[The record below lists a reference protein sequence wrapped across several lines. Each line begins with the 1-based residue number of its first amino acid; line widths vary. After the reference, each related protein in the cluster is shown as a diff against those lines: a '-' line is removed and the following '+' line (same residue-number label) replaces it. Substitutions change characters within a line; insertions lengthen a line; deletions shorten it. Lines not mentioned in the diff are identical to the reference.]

1 MKTRRPRCGQGNGS
15 DEVRAAT
22 TARQIVRAC
31 RSPEALL
38 IVALFLACLAA
49 VVLLPVHF
57 ATEARKAQD
66 ALYLRANPLQQDGQ
80 IIGASV
86 DSMAT
91 AEEAYLATGE
101 ERFLAPYLANHQ
113 RLLRTADDAR
123 ARAAHAPAQVRAAVE
138 QALAAAERWQAIA
151 DAAIAVRQSGG
162 TPVLDGDE
170 QLATYQA
177 AYAPLSDLLAANR
190 QAALVTLD
198 NIETARVT
206 AIGAAS
212 LIVALLGAAYFRLL
226 RQRQRLRAVSE
237 RSAAYIR
244 HVMDSLR
251 DPVLVVDARTG
262 LLRDA
267 NRAIEQLAGRSRA
280 ELLNTPAADL
290 CAPASQPA
298 FAALLARPGAPVEV
312 ALRSAAG
319 GTVPIEFIGAVATL
333 DGVPAIIA
341 SGRDISRRLE
351 DEAEREAL
359 LRQAQTAR
367 AEAEA
372 ASARLIDVLESMND
386 AFFSLDREWR
396 ILYLNPRAEQL
407 AGCRRDE
414 AVGRALWDVFPD
426 ARDAAYFLHYQQAI
440 EEQAPQ
446 AFETYHPGLA
456 LWFAVTAYPTADGLA
471 AYWQN
476 ITARKLIEADR
487 EALLRRE
494 RAARAEAEASEQRY
508 RVLAE
513 TMPVIVWAAEPDG
526 TPDYFNRRFY
536 EYTGLTPAAA
546 LPEGWQSAIH
556 PEDLP
561 RARQL
566 WSAPHNGATA
576 EVEFRLRRG
585 SDGAYR
591 WQLGRAV
598 PVRDQTGAIV
608 RWLGACADIDDSRRA
623 SEEIRQSRDHLAA
636 IFRSIRDGIVVLAP
650 DGTIVTAN
658 DAAARMLGRTA
669 PNAITGRALADL
681 YAELVLRDEHGDP
694 LSDELL
700 PDLRV
705 RAGAPEAEALVCAA
719 GEGGQRWLEI
729 RATALRNEQGQLENV
744 IVSLRD
750 VTERRQAEELR
761 RVTENLTRSNTAL
774 QEFAYVAS
782 HDLQEPLRMI
792 ASYTQLLQRRYAG
805 RLDADADEF
814 IRYAVDGATRM
825 KQLIQDLLA
834 YSRVETRAGEL
845 QPVECNALVQ
855 QVLVDLGVAIA
866 EAHATIHVGPLPTV
880 LGDPTQL
887 RQVFQNLIGNA
898 VKFRGEAPPV
908 VRVCAERRGAEY
920 LFTVADNGIGIDPRY
935 AERIFVVFQR
945 LHTREAYPG
954 TGIGLA
960 LCKKIIERHGGRI
973 WVESRPGAGARFH
986 FVLPALAEEMAG
998 TSPERTVVNASTKD
1012 T

>member
-1 MKTRRPRCGQGNGS
+1 MKTVVPARIEDGS

-22 TARQIVRAC
+22 FARRFARAC

-38 IVALFLACLAA
+38 IAALFLACLTA
-49 VVLLPVHF
+49 VVLLPVYF
-57 ATEARKAQD
+57 ASRARAAQD

-80 IIGASV
+80 TLGAAV

-91 AEEAYLATGE
+91 AAEAYLATGE

-123 ARAAHAPAQVRAAVE
+123 ARAAHASPMVRAAVE
-138 QALAAAERWQAIA
+138 QALAAAERWQAVA
-151 DAAIAVRQSGG
+151 DTAIAVRQSGG

-177 AYAPLSDLLAANR
+177 AYAPLPGLLAANR

-198 NIETARVT
+198 NIEAARVV
-206 AIGAAS
+206 AAAAAS
-212 LIVALLGAAYFRLL
+212 LIVALVAVAYFRLL
-226 RQRQRLRAVSE
+226 NQRRRLRMASE

-244 HVMDSLR
+244 HVMDNLR
-251 DPVLVVDARTG
+251 DPMLVIDARTG
-262 LLRDA
+262 LLRDL
-267 NRAIEQLAGRSRA
+267 NRAAEQIAGRPRT
-280 ELLNTPAADL
+280 ELLNMPATDL
-290 CAPASQPA
+290 CPPESHAA
-298 FAALLARPGAPVEV
+298 FAALLAHTGAPVEV
-312 ALRSAAG
+312 ALLSAEGKA
-319 GTVPIEFIGAVATL
+319 VPVEFIGAPATL
-333 DGVPAIIA
+333 DGAPAVIA
-341 SGRDISRRLE
+341 SGRDITRRLE

-359 LRQAQTAR
+359 LRQAEAAR

-386 AFFSLDREWR
+386 AFFSFDREWR
-396 ILYLNPRAEQL
+396 FLYLNPRAEQL
-407 AGCRRDE
+407 AGRRREE
-414 AVGRALWDVFPD
+414 AVGRFLWEVFPD
-426 ARDAAYFLHYQQAI
+426 ARDATYFLHYQQAI
-440 EEQAPQ
+440 DDQSPQ
-446 AFETYHPGLA
+446 AFETYHPDLGA
-456 LWFAVTAYPTADGLA
+456 WFAVTAYPTTDGLA

-513 TMPVIVWAAEPDG
+513 TMPVIVWAARPDG

-536 EYTGLTPAAA
+536 EYTGLTPAVA
-546 LPEGWQSAIH
+546 LPDGWQGAIH
-556 PEDLP
+556 PDDLP

-566 WSAPHNGATA
+566 WSAPRDGVTA
-576 EVEFRLRRG
+576 EVEFRLRR

-598 PVRDQTGAIV
+598 PVRDHAGAIM

-636 IFRSIRDGIVVLAP
+636 IFRSIRDGIVVLSP
-650 DGTIVTAN
+650 DGAIATAN
-658 DAAARMLGRTA
+658 NAAARMLGYAA
-669 PNAITGRALADL
+669 PGAIAGRALADL
-681 YAELVLRDEHGDP
+681 YAELDLRDEHGDP
-694 LSDELL
+694 LSAEQL
-700 PDLRV
+700 PDKRV

-729 RATALRNEQGQLENV
+729 RATALRDDQGQLENV
-744 IVSLRD
+744 IMSLRD

-761 RVTENLTRSNTAL
+761 RVTENLTRSNAAL

-805 RLDADADEF
+805 QLDADADEF

-845 QPVECNALVQ
+845 QPVDCNALVQ

-866 EAHATIHVGPLPTV
+866 EANATIHVGPLPTV

-898 VKFRGEAPPV
+898 VKFRGEAPPI

-960 LCKKIIERHGGRI
+960 LCKKIVERHGGRI
-973 WVESRPGAGARFH
+973 WVESRLGAGARFH
-986 FVLPALAEEMAG
+986 FVLPALAEEVA
-998 TSPERTVVNASTKD
+998 SVLPERAGVNACTKD